1 MSLTYFTNDG
11 SYGNAKNLVVVDTSK
26 WTDEDWTETEQALSW
41 EQSQVAMRIAA
52 RYE

>member
-1 MSLTYFTNDG
+1 MNLTYFSNDG
-11 SYGNAKNLVVVDTSK
+11 SFGNANNLVVVDTSK
-26 WTDEDWTETEQALSW
+26 WTDEDWTETEEALSW